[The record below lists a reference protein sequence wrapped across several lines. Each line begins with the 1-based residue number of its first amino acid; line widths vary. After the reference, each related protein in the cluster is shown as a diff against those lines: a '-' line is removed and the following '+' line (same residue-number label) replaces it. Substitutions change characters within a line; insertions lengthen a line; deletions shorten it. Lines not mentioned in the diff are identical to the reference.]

1 MENEVFDIIISLVK
15 SYDDASDLKHPYVKS
30 SYSNRE
36 YVIHNAN
43 YILNQVLRQIS
54 IPEDHYLLSK
64 GANDLWNKL
73 KPDGKC
79 GKNIKDYWYRE
90 TLTVHPEAFSKEYG
104 EITIKDFNE
113 SHNRYLII
121 DSSEVY
127 DLGTSVNRMGGKIFT
142 MNKEELKEVRDVLIK
157 LFN

>member
-1 MENEVFDIIISLVK
+1 MNGQYFDAFEEVIKLVERAKHSLVLVDPYADDK
-15 SYDDASDLKHPYVKS
+15 SLV
-30 SYSNRE
+30 
-36 YVIHNAN
+36 
-43 YILNQVLRQIS
+43 
-54 IPEDHYLLSK
+54 LLSHK
-64 GANDLWNKL
+64 KNGVKVTIYKSQHSKL
-73 KPDGKC
+73 KT
-79 GKNIKDYWYRE
+79 IE
-90 TLTVHPEAFSKEYG
+90 VEAFSKQYG

-157 LFN
+157 LFR